1 MDIDLAQAAS
11 EADAFATMA
20 WAWAAAFLP
29 RLAAALV
36 LFIAGAF
43 VAGWLSGVVTRM
55 LSGTGRVDNTIVP
68 MVGIV
73 IRYTILILVLI
84 AALGQLGVQTTSLL
98 AVLGA
103 AGLAIGLALQGTL
116 ANIAAGIM
124 LLYLRPFRVGDYI
137 ETPTV
142 AGTVNEIGLF
152 VTHLETPDGLF
163 FFAPNSEL
171 WNKPLRNFSRN
182 PRRMMTITFSTSYD
196 ADPAVVR
203 RALLEM
209 AEAEPRILK
218 EPPPIV
224 SVESYLE
231 NRIVF
236 GFRAWTSTAN
246 YPDTQRAIA
255 ERIKQRLQAA
265 GIKFPA
271 SVLLPLGIDRQA

>member
-1 MDIDLAQAAS
+1 MDIDLAQATN
-11 EADAFATMA
+11 EADAFATMG
-20 WAWAAAFLP
+20 WAWAVAFLP

-43 VAGWLSGVVTRM
+43 IAGWLSGVVTRM
-55 LSGTGRVDNTIVP
+55 LSGSGRVDNTVIPV
-68 MVGIV
+68 VGIV
-73 IRYTILILVLI
+73 IRYAILILVLI

-116 ANIAAGIM
+116 SNIAAGIM
-124 LLYLRPFRVGDYI
+124 LLYLRPFRVGDTI

-142 AGTVNEIGLF
+142 AGTVDEIGLF
-152 VTHLETPDGLF
+152 VTHLETADGLF

-182 PRRMMTITFSTSYD
+182 PRRMMTITISASYD

-209 AEAEPRILK
+209 ADAEPRVLK
-218 EPPPIV
+218 EPPPLV
-224 SVESYLE
+224 SVENYLE
-231 NRIVF
+231 NRVVF

-246 YPDTQRAIA
+246 YAETQRAIA
-255 ERIKQRLQAA
+255 ELIKQRLQAA
-265 GIKFPA
+265 GIKI
-271 SVLLPLGIDRQA
+271 PL